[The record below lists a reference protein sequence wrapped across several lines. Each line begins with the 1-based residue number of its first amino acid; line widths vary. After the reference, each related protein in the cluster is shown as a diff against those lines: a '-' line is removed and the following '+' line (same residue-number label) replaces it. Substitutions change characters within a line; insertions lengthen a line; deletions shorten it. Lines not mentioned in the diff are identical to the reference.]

1 MAARELSVRTD
12 DGVALSGEVADPAGG
27 PDPARP
33 GAGGGVGGVPIV
45 LLHGL
50 TATRRYVVM
59 GSRLLER
66 SGHRV
71 IAYDAR
77 GHGRSTPAVVAGGGT
92 AGAAEYGYAR
102 LAHDLEE
109 VLDALEVGRA
119 ALAGASMGA
128 HTALRFALEHP
139 ERVAALGLVTP
150 AYDPAAGVG
159 APGGPDATP
168 AGTSGSTPA
177 GTSDATPAGTSGSTP
192 AGTSG
197 STPAGTSGSTP
208 AGTSGSTP
216 AGTSGSTPAGTLAGR
231 ARSDRDRYVLA
242 RALREGG
249 VEAFVRAYDFS
260 TVPPA
265 WRETVERVLWQRLS
279 LHEHPAAVAD
289 AMEVVSRSRPFE
301 DFAELAAIAVP
312 TVVVASRDEV
322 DPGHPL
328 ALAERYAQA
337 IPGATLT
344 VEEGGPPMRSPI
356 AWQGGQ
362 LSKVLVELLAQADGK

>member
-1 MAARELSVRTD
+1 MAARELSVRAD
-12 DGVALSGEVADPAGG
+12 DGVTLSGEEADPAG
-27 PDPARP
+27 PDPA
-33 GAGGGVGGVPIV
+33 GLPIV

-66 SGHRV
+66 SGHRT

-92 AGAAEYGYAR
+92 AGEAEYGYAR
-102 LAHDLEE
+102 LARDLEE
-109 VLDALEVGRA
+109 VLDALELGRA

-128 HTALRFALEHP
+128 HTALCFALAHP

-150 AYDPAAGVG
+150 AFDPATRDG
-159 APGGPDATP
+159 TP
-168 AGTSGSTPA
+168 EG
-177 GTSDATPAGTSGSTP
+177 
-192 AGTSG
+192 
-197 STPAGTSGSTP
+197 
-208 AGTSGSTP
+208 
-216 AGTSGSTPAGTLAGR
+216 
-231 ARSDRDRYVLA
+231 DRDVLA

-249 VEAFVRAYDFS
+249 VEAFVQAYDFS

-265 WRETVERVLWQRLS
+265 WRETVERVVSQRLS
-279 LHEHPAAVAD
+279 RHEHPAAVAD

-328 ALAERYAQA
+328 ALAERYARA
-337 IPGATLT
+337 IPGAALT
-344 VEEGGPPMRSPI
+344 VEEGGPPVRSPI

-362 LSKVLVELLAQADGK
+362 LSKVLLKLLARAEAW

>member
-1 MAARELSVRTD
+1 VATRELSILTD
-12 DGVALSGEVADPAGG
+12 DGVLLAGEDAGEEAAPA
-27 PDPARP
+27 
-33 GAGGGVGGVPIV
+33 IV

-66 SGHRV
+66 SGYRV

-77 GHGRSTPAVVAGGGT
+77 GHGRSTPPVVADGQA
-92 AGAAEYGYAR
+92 AGEAAYGYAR
-102 LAHDLEE
+102 LARDLKT
-109 VLDALEVGRA
+109 VLDALELPRA

-128 HTALRFALEHP
+128 HTIVRFALEHP
-139 ERVAALGLVTP
+139 ERVAAVGLVTP
-150 AYDPAAGVG
+150 AFDPTANAA
-159 APGGPDATP
+159 AP
-168 AGTSGSTPA
+168 AGTSAIPGGGVITPE
-177 GTSDATPAGTSGSTP
+177 GN
-192 AGTSG
+192 
-197 STPAGTSGSTP
+197 
-208 AGTSGSTP
+208 
-216 AGTSGSTPAGTLAGR
+216 
-231 ARSDRDRYVLA
+231 RYVLA

-249 VEAFVRAYDFS
+249 AEGFIRAYDFS
-260 TVPPA
+260 TVLPA
-265 WRETVERVLWQRLS
+265 WRDTVERVISQRLS

-328 ALAERYAQA
+328 ALAERYAEA
-337 IPGATLT
+337 ITGATLT
-344 VEEGGPPMRSPI
+344 VEEGGPPVRSPI

-362 LSKVLVELLAQADGK
+362 LSKVLVELLGRAGGV